1 MQNETNEKINNKQ
14 LPNIVP
20 NKQAIILQNPDKNTP
35 IQVKINQDTD
45 YTALILTLLVT
56 LLASLISAVVTVV
69 LVTKSNKSLIRSQN
83 ENHIKQLDAQRQHQK
98 SDVTST
104 NRQAW
109 INSVRSILSEYIF
122 YATRIQAYMVEAV
135 NNEPE
140 ASSNLRQALDIMD
153 KNKILINLYF
163 SKEESKIVDLMDEFA
178 VCTTKKA
185 KKYVNNQLNLNG
197 YREEDF
203 ADLKEIR
210 LKIISTAQDILK
222 EEWIRVKNLE

>member
-1 MQNETNEKINNKQ
+1 MQNETNEKINNKP
-14 LPNIVP
+14 LSNIVP
-20 NKQAIILQNPDKNTP
+20 NKQAVILQNPDQNTP

-45 YTALILTLLVT
+45 YNALTLTLFVT
-56 LLASLISAVVTVV
+56 ILASLISAVVTVV

-122 YATRIQAYMVEAV
+122 YATRIQAYIVNAV

-140 ASSNLRQALDIMD
+140 ALSNLTQALDIMD

-163 SKEESKIVDLMDEFA
+163 SKEESQIVDLMD
-178 VCTTKKA
+178 K
-185 KKYVNNQLNLNG
+185 
-197 YREEDF
+197 F
-203 ADLKEIR
+203 ADCAIEKVKKHFNNELDLTEYKEEVFTDLIEIR
-210 LKIISTAQDILK
+210 QEIISTAQDILK
-222 EEWIRVKNLE
+222 IEWIRVKNLE

>member
-1 MQNETNEKINNKQ
+1 MQNETNEKINNKP
-14 LPNIVP
+14 LSNIVP
-20 NKQAIILQNPDKNTP
+20 NKQAVILQNPDQNTP

-45 YTALILTLLVT
+45 YNALTLTLFVT
-56 LLASLISAVVTVV
+56 ILASLISAVVTVV

-109 INSVRSILSEYIF
+109 INSVRSILSEYLF
-122 YATRIQAYMVEAV
+122 YATRIQIYMIQAI
-135 NNEPE
+135 NKDPE
-140 ASSNLRQALDIMD
+140 GIINFKQALDVLD

-163 SKEESKIVDLMDEFA
+163 SKNESQIIDLMGEFIE
-178 VCTTKKA
+178 CSNGLYQKLKI
-185 KKYVNNQLNLNG
+185 NQPNLVS
-197 YREEDF
+197 YKDEDF
-203 ADLKEIR
+203 AELIKIR
-210 LKIISTAQDILK
+210 LKIISKAQDILK